1 MFSIVLIFFFFWIK
15 NLFMCSSDLMRSP
28 KCSDEITTKFLKKKL
43 ISFKLRIKNSSKC
56 YQLKKNEYLSQ
67 LCILQIIF
75 TAILCLI
82 LIRPSLLDFIKNP
95 KPPATRCE
103 LDLLVTVV
111 DTWPLTKMLRLAVP
125 NNGSN
130 QTQHLPKA
138 DTSTST
144 TARDVVMVQP
154 TPSS

>member
-1 MFSIVLIFFFFWIK
+1 MKVAIFFFELRIYLCVAVISWDHQ
-15 NLFMCSSDLMRSP
+15 SALMRSLL
-28 KCSDEITTKFLKKKL
+28 SSWKKL